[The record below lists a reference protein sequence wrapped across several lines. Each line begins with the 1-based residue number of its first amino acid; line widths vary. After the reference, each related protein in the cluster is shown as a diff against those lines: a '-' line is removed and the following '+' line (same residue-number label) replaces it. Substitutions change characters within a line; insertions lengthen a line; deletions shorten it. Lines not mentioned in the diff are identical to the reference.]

1 MAWGVVYSSATWA
14 KSAKNLKLYSRAFP
28 EQMNVSALTDL
39 MDKGGQDFS
48 EIFSSMLAM
57 DGAFI
62 RREHDLSKIDFSV
75 LVDDKRLPQNEQ
87 TITQVSEILGM
98 MTMLSGEINHALHR
112 MNTDT
117 RETLKKA
124 QDRSEEHTS
133 ELQSLMRISYAVF
146 CLKKKNT

>member
-57 DGAFI
+57 DVAFI
-62 RREHDLSKIDFSV
+62 RRDHDLSNIAFSV
-75 LVDDKRLPQNEQ
+75 LVDENRLPQNDQ
-87 TITQVSEILGM
+87 NITQLYD
-98 MTMLSGEINHALHR
+98 INR
-112 MNTDT
+112 KT
-117 RETLKKA
+117 
-124 QDRSEEHTS
+124 
-133 ELQSLMRISYAVF
+133 V
-146 CLKKKNT
+146 

>member
-1 MAWGVVYSSATWA
+1 
-14 KSAKNLKLYSRAFP
+14 
-28 EQMNVSALTDL
+28 
-39 MDKGGQDFS
+39 
-48 EIFSSMLAM
+48 MLAM

-117 RETLKKA
+117 RETIKKT
-124 QDRSEEHTS
+124 QDSYVAIKHLVNSARSNQINLTQDTLNQKYEATK
-133 ELQSLMRISYAVF
+133 QID
-146 CLKKKNT
+146 KQ

>member
-87 TITQVSEILGM
+87 TLTQVAEILGIM
-98 MTMLSGEINHALHR
+98 KIRHGKTNQPL
-112 MNTDT
+112 T
-117 RETLKKA
+117 KK
-124 QDRSEEHTS
+124 
-133 ELQSLMRISYAVF
+133 
-146 CLKKKNT
+146 

>member
-87 TITQVSEILGM
+87 
-98 MTMLSGEINHALHR
+98 
-112 MNTDT
+112 
-117 RETLKKA
+117 
-124 QDRSEEHTS
+124 RSEERRVGKECVSTCRS
-133 ELQSLMRISYAVF
+133 RWWPF
-146 CLKKKNT
+146 R